1 MRNFKRSVLVAAL
14 LPLLSPATWALG
26 LGEMT
31 MRSYLNEPLKAEVA
45 LLDVNGLNAEDI
57 RIRLATAEDFSR
69 MGVERAY
76 FLTSVQFTVEIDDS
90 GRGRVLLT
98 TTEPLLE
105 PYVDLILE
113 TRWPAGRL
121 LREYTVLVDLP
132 DMNRTELMASSRQT
146 IAQQATPPKTTP
158 QKTQPQPRQAVSKSP
173 SNREYGRDA
182 KALPTPG
189 ERYLVEKNDTLWE
202 IAARG
207 RPAGA
212 TVEQTMV
219 ATVEMNPQ
227 AFNAGN
233 INGLKAGYVLY
244 MPAEDDIRLSNLDAL
259 SAVSQQNQD
268 WRDGVRR
275 QPALRV
281 VADNELSDAG
291 QRVESAAEEAAS
303 VALSDREAV
312 APEGDAPKDD
322 LDQVSDA
329 ADAQVDTSE
338 LSRSI
343 NGDAPTEAASPDLV
357 LIQQRLSQLS
367 DQVENMRE
375 LVTLKDEQIASLQQ
389 QLAAQSAVQPVN
401 VAAATPAA
409 ESRDEGLPWW
419 VYVLGGVV
427 LLAAGGAFVARRADR
442 EVQRNMVQA
451 LGVGVMHKID
461 KEQIPL
467 KTAPVDEASEPTDKA
482 PEVEQDGERGYGRKL
497 HNAYAQENPIADAIA
512 EADIYIAYGRYQQA
526 LDLLAAATKAEPGH
540 AQGFLK
546 MLEIYLKNDR
556 REEAEALL
564 PSITQTG
571 NTEAQLA
578 AEAMLNDYRAP
589 QIAAKSLGELADAA
603 LAAVPAP
610 ATPSA
615 SGAPDPVLDDTLDF
629 DLVAPAAEAREAVP
643 AHDALSTE
651 VDLASLD
658 GRDEAV
664 SDVELDLADWG
675 DDALESASEDVKQPT
690 HANGK
695 LPPELAAV
703 LGSDIPPP
711 AVEHVPDDED
721 GQLIYGT
728 EANPVETKLDLARA
742 YLDMGDEDGARPVL
756 EEVISEGDLQQ
767 QAQARE
773 LLLRIE

>member
-26 LGEMT
+26 LGEMK

-45 LLDVNGLNAEDI
+45 LLDVNGLNVEDI

-105 PYVDLILE
+105 PYIDLILE

-132 DMNRTELMASSRQT
+132 DMNRTELMVSSSQT
-146 IAQQATPPKTTP
+146 LSQIAQQSTP
-158 QKTQPQPRQAVSKSP
+158 QKTQPQPLETPPKPRP
-173 SNREYGRDA
+173 SREYGRDA

-227 AFNAGN
+227 AFKAGN

-244 MPAEDDIRLSNLDAL
+244 MPAEDDIRLSNLDAV

-268 WRDGVRR
+268 WRNGVRR

-281 VADNELSDAG
+281 VADNELSADDQLSA
-291 QRVESAAEEAAS
+291 SAAQDTAS
-303 VALSDREAV
+303 VVAPDGGAV
-312 APEGDAPKDD
+312 APEGEARSDD

-329 ADAQVDTSE
+329 ADTQLDTSA
-338 LSRSI
+338 LSDST
-343 NGDAPTEAASPDLV
+343 NAEPAAAATPDLV

-389 QLAAQSAVQPVN
+389 QLAAKSASQPDIA
-401 VAAATPAA
+401 AAATPATPA
-409 ESRDEGLPWW
+409 ADEGLPWW
-419 VYVLGGVV
+419 MYVLGGVV
-427 LLAAGGAFVARRADR
+427 LLGAGGAFVARRADR
-442 EVQRNMVQA
+442 KVQRDMMQT
-451 LGVGVMHKID
+451 LGVGVAHKIG
-461 KEQIPL
+461 KEQIPVE
-467 KTAPVDEASEPTDKA
+467 TAPADEASEPTNNA
-482 PEVEQDGERGYGRKL
+482 PQVEQDGERGYGRKL

-546 MLEIYLKNDR
+546 MLEIHLKNDR
-556 REEAEALL
+556 REEAAALL
-564 PSITQTG
+564 PSIMKTG

-578 AEAMLNDYRAP
+578 AEGMLNDYRAP
-589 QIAAKSLGELADAA
+589 EIAAETLGELADVA
-603 LAAVPAP
+603 LAAAPTPAP
-610 ATPSA
+610 VTASA
-615 SGAPDPVLDDTLDF
+615 IDAPDTVLEDTLDF
-629 DLVAPAAEAREAVP
+629 ELVAPAPEALAAEP
-643 AHDALSTE
+643 AHDGLSTE
-651 VDLASLD
+651 LDLAALD
-658 GRDEAV
+658 ERDEAV
-664 SDVELDLADWG
+664 IDVDLDLADWG
-675 DDALESASEDVKQPT
+675 DTELESASENSKHPT
-690 HANGK
+690 HLDGK

-721 GQLIYGT
+721 GELVYAT
-728 EANPVETKLDLARA
+728 EANPVDTKLDLARA

>member
-26 LGEMT
+26 LGEMK

-76 FLTSVQFTVEIDDS
+76 FLTSVQFSVEIDDS

-105 PYVDLILE
+105 PYIDLILE

-132 DMNRTELMASSRQT
+132 DMNRTELMVSSSETLSQM
-146 IAQQATPPKTTP
+146 AQQSTP
-158 QKTQPQPRQAVSKSP
+158 QKTQPQPLETPPKPRP
-173 SNREYGRDA
+173 SREYGRDA

-227 AFNAGN
+227 AFKAGN

-244 MPAEDDIRLSNLDAL
+244 MPAEDDIRLSNLDAV

-268 WRDGVRR
+268 WRNGVRR

-281 VADNELSDAG
+281 VADNELRDDG
-291 QRVESAAEEAAS
+291 QLSASAAQNTAS
-303 VALSDREAV
+303 VVAPDGSEV
-312 APEGDAPKDD
+312 APEGDARSDD

-329 ADAQVDTSE
+329 ADTQVDTSA
-338 LSRSI
+338 LSGST
-343 NGDAPTEAASPDLV
+343 NAEPAAATPDLV

-389 QLAAQSAVQPVN
+389 QLAAKSASQPDTA
-401 VAAATPAA
+401 AAATPAMPA
-409 ESRDEGLPWW
+409 ADEGLPWW
-419 VYVLGGVV
+419 MYVLGGVV
-427 LLAAGGAFVARRADR
+427 LLGAGGAFVARRADR
-442 EVQRNMVQA
+442 KVQRDMMQT
-451 LGVGVMHKID
+451 LGVGVAHKIS

-467 KTAPVDEASEPTDKA
+467 KTAPADEADEPTNNA
-482 PEVEQDGERGYGRKL
+482 PEAEQDGERGYGRKL

-556 REEAEALL
+556 REEAAALL
-564 PSITQTG
+564 PSIINTG

-578 AEAMLNDYRAP
+578 AEGMLNDYRAP
-589 QIAAKSLGELADAA
+589 EIAAETLGELADVA
-603 LAAVPAP
+603 LAAAPTPAP
-610 ATPSA
+610 VTS
-615 SGAPDPVLDDTLDF
+615 SGVDVPETVIEDTLDF
-629 DLVAPAAEAREAVP
+629 DLVAPAPEAHEV
-643 AHDALSTE
+643 LSTE
-651 VDLASLD
+651 LD
-658 GRDEAV
+658 RAALDERDEAV
-664 SDVELDLADWG
+664 MDVELDLADWG
-675 DDALESASEDVKQPT
+675 DTELESASEDSKQSA
-690 HANGK
+690 HLDGK

-703 LGSDIPPP
+703 LGSDVPPP
-711 AVEHVPDDED
+711 VVEHVPDDED
-721 GQLIYGT
+721 GELVYAT
-728 EANPVETKLDLARA
+728 ETNPVDTKLDLARA

>member
-14 LPLLSPATWALG
+14 MPLLSPTTWALG
-26 LGEMT
+26 LGEMK
-31 MRSYLNEPLKAEVA
+31 MRSYLNEPLRAEVA

-57 RIRLATAEDFSR
+57 RIRIATAEDFSR

-76 FLTSVQFTVEIDDS
+76 FLTSVQFTVEVDDS

-105 PYVDLILE
+105 PYIDLILE

-132 DMNRTELMASSRQT
+132 DVNRTELMASSSQT
-146 IAQQATPPKTTP
+146 LSQIAQQITP
-158 QKTQPQPRQAVSKSP
+158 QKTQLQAPAAQPEPRP
-173 SNREYGRDA
+173 NRDYGRNA

-212 TVEQTMV
+212 SVEQTMV

-227 AFNAGN
+227 AFNDGN

-268 WRDGVRR
+268 WRNGVRR

-281 VADNELSDAG
+281 VADNELSIGAESSAERQGEGALAVTPNLNTVVSEADSLTDEPDIDDVAG
-291 QRVESAAEEAAS
+291 
-303 VALSDREAV
+303 
-312 APEGDAPKDD
+312 
-322 LDQVSDA
+322 
-329 ADAQVDTSE
+329 ADADEIDTSE
-338 LSRSI
+338 MSDSTI
-343 NGDAPTEAASPDLV
+343 GESTGQVAASPDLV

-389 QLAAQSAVQPVN
+389 QLAAESASTESSV
-401 VAAATPAA
+401 PADLVPEA
-409 ESRDEGLPWW
+409 SDDALPWW
-419 VYVLGGVV
+419 MYVLGGVV
-427 LLAAGGAFVARRADR
+427 LLGAGSAFVARRADR
-442 EVQRNMVQA
+442 KVQRDMVQTLG
-451 LGVGVMHKID
+451 LGVAHKIS

-467 KTAPVDEASEPTDKA
+467 VKAPVDDVTEPTDRA

-540 AQGFLK
+540 SQGFLK

-564 PSITQTG
+564 PSIMKTG
-571 NTEAQLA
+571 DIEAQLA
-578 AEAMLNDYRAP
+578 AEAMLSDYHAP
-589 QIAAKSLGELADAA
+589 AIAAETLGELADVSPAA
-603 LAAVPAP
+603 LPETSTSRAAIA
-610 ATPSA
+610 ADA
-615 SGAPDPVLDDTLDF
+615 SIDDILDF
-629 DLVAPAAEAREAVP
+629 DLDAAADGKTASNQ
-643 AHDALSTE
+643 AQDALSAE
-651 VDLASLD
+651 ADIAALD
-658 GRDEAV
+658 GFDGAV
-664 SDVELDLADWG
+664 SDIELDLADWG
-675 DDALESASEDVKQPT
+675 DTELETTAEGIKQSPQL
-690 HANGK
+690 HGK

-711 AVEHVPDDED
+711 AVDHVPDDED
-721 GQLIYGT
+721 GELVYAT

-756 EEVISEGDLQQ
+756 EEVISEGDLHQ